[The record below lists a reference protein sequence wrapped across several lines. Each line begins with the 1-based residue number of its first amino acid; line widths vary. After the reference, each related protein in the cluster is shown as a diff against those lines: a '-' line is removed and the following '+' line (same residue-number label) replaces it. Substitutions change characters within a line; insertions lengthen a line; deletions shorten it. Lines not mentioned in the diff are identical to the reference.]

1 MRADHDPAGRPG
13 RLHTGLSAAPPEA
26 IIRAADESLEK
37 GSVDHLV
44 RQVTEAVAS
53 GIRKRFSDTA
63 EKKKHAEENVAA
75 GREFV
80 ESYVDFTHYVERLHF
95 DATGG
100 PGHGTTS
107 EAAPE
112 HKH

>member
-1 MRADHDPAGRPG
+1 
-13 RLHTGLSAAPPEA
+13 
-26 IIRAADESLEK
+26 
-37 GSVDHLV
+37 V

-80 ESYVDFTHYVERLHF
+80 ESYVDFTHYVERLHL
-95 DATGG
+95 DAAG
-100 PGHGTTS
+100 GHGHATAS
-107 EAAPE
+107 EAVPE